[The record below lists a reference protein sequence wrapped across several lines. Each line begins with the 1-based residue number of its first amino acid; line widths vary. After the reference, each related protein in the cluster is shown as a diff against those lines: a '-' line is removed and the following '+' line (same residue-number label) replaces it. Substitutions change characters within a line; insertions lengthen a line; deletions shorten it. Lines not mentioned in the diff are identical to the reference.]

1 MVAGWEVGRRKGLV
15 WKAMEPDADK
25 AHDDNYA
32 TLWRPGADRQL
43 IADLGHVTHIRQ
55 SAFFPEFV
63 DRPWHFS
70 LDASTDGHRWR
81 RIAPDIMRQGSPLIV
96 RHDLDARYL
105 RLRVPAGQ
113 AGGLWE
119 WRIEG

>member
-1 MVAGWEVGRRKGLV
+1 LGGGAAQGLA
-15 WKAMEPDADK
+15 WKALGPDTDK

-32 TLWRPGADRQL
+32 TLWRPDADGQL
-43 IADLGHVTHIRQ
+43 VADLGRVRPVSQ
-55 SAFFPEFV
+55 SAIFPEFV

-70 LDASTDGHRWR
+70 IDASADGHNWWQV
-81 RIAPDIMRQGSPLIV
+81 APDTIRQGSPLIL
-96 RHDLDARYL
+96 RHAVNARYL
-105 RLRVPAGQ
+105 RLRVPKGQ